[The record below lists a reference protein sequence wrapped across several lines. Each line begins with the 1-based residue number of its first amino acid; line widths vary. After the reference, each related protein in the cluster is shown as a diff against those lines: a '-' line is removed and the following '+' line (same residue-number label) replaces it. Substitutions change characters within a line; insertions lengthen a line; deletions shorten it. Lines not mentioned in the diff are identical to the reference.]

1 MIRFNDIIGQEPI
14 KKHLQTAL
22 AQNNVSH
29 AYLFCG
35 DSGSGAN
42 AYQDF
47 AACNLFLK
55 FCDIFFSCKSIHCV
69 PLSS

>member
-29 AYLFCG
+29 VTRLFRMFIPDRKLRRFRFRTAYPG
-35 DSGSGAN
+35 
-42 AYQDF
+42 
-47 AACNLFLK
+47 
-55 FCDIFFSCKSIHCV
+55 KSLCQSIV
-69 PLSS
+69 V